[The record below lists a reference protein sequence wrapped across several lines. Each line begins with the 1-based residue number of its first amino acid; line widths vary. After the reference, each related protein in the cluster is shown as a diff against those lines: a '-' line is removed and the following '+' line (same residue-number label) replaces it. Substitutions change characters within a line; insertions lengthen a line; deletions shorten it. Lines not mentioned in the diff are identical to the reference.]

1 MIDGTYI
8 RCLVVSTLTDDQQT
22 RLLGQTH
29 LHGRTEWS
37 PYAKALFCF
46 RWVEEDR
53 KDISTLALLSGFTDA
68 EIKKNVG
75 IIQLM
80 KQNDDDKLSHFSYY
94 NVLVRSKV
102 ISSATRQNPN
112 LKRTVFSQI
121 KAEEFTAQE
130 MRESLPTVLQ
140 KPRILRKYEKG
151 DVTLEDAFYRA
162 KISSTEQRLKKVR
175 DALDDIERKDI
186 NLLEHNEIKA
196 VQQVVRHIRQR
207 LKRVSDMIDVRTTTT
222 EG

>member
-1 MIDGTYI
+1 
-8 RCLVVSTLTDDQQT
+8 
-22 RLLGQTH
+22 
-29 LHGRTEWS
+29 
-37 PYAKALFCF
+37 
-46 RWVEEDR
+46 
-53 KDISTLALLSGFTDA
+53 
-68 EIKKNVG
+68 
-75 IIQLM
+75 
-80 KQNDDDKLSHFSYY
+80 
-94 NVLVRSKV
+94 
-102 ISSATRQNPN
+102 
-112 LKRTVFSQI
+112 
-121 KAEEFTAQE
+121 